1 MNTIILIS
9 ADTVTSLMNKI
20 FDACVKLLVW
30 LAGLTGTT
38 YEEINVIIFVI
49 LEPIFILVLIV
60 YIIMLRR
67 RISTQKKLTE

>member
-67 RISTQKKLTE
+67 RISTQKNLTQ

>member
-1 MNTIILIS
+1 MN
-9 ADTVTSLMNKI
+9 NI

-67 RISTQKKLTE
+67 RISTQKNLTQ